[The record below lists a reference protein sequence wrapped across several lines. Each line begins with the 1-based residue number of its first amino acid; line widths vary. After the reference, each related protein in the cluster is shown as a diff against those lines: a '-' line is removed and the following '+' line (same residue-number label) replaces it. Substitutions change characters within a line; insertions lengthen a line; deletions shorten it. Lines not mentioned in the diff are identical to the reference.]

1 MRKVVVLG
9 LIALLTLCPSVL
21 FAGGQSGAPAAGKT
35 FVVGFVPRAFVS
47 VYFVTMADAV
57 KEAADANPNIDV
69 QIVSPVNQTDI
80 EGQIKI
86 IEDLTQKNV
95 DLLAVSVNDPKAVVP
110 SLKAAQD
117 KGIPVIILDAITPLP
132 NLEVMSLIGSN
143 NEDGG
148 VIVGQNIL
156 ELQKKL
162 GRKLK
167 MAILEGVP
175 GQYANEM
182 RMKGFRSVVEGNPNV
197 EIVASQPANWQR
209 ELAMTT
215 MENILQAHR
224 DLDVV
229 WGVNDGMAL
238 GAATAIQNAG
248 LKDKILVLG
257 YNGDKEAV
265 EAVLKGSMYSTIL
278 QQPAEIGR
286 TVIKIAELLRT
297 GKKSEVKSLYQ
308 IPIVNVKQDNAA
320 KWMPAK

>member
-1 MRKVVVLG
+1 MKKLASTVLV
-9 LIALLTLCPSVL
+9 LILMATPVMI
-21 FAGGQSGAPAAGKT
+21 FAGAQKETTAATGP

-47 VYFVTMADAV
+47 VYFVTMGDAV
-57 KEAADANPNIDV
+57 KEAADANPNVDV
-69 QIVSPVNQTDI
+69 QIVSPVNQTDV

-95 DLLAVSVNDPKAVVP
+95 DLLAVAVNDPKAVVP

-117 KGIPVIILDAITPLP
+117 QGIAVIVLDSITPLP
-132 NLEVMSLIGSN
+132 GLEVLSLIGSN

-148 VIVGQNIL
+148 QVVGKNVL
-156 ELQKKL
+156 ELQQKA
-162 GRKLK
+162 GRKIK

-182 RMKGFRSVVEGNPNV
+182 RMTGFKSVVQGNPNI

-209 ELAMTT
+209 ELAMST
-215 MENILQAHR
+215 MENILQAHP
-224 DLDVV
+224 DLDIV

-238 GAATAIQNAG
+238 GALKSVMDAG
-248 LKDKILVLG
+248 LKDRIQVLG

-265 EAVLKGSMYSTIL
+265 EAVEKGLMYSTIL

-286 TVIKIAELLRT
+286 TAITIAEMIRT
-297 GKKSEVKSLYQ
+297 GKKAEVKPLYQ

-320 KWMPAK
+320 KWMPEK

>member
-1 MRKVVVLG
+1 MKKKSWAVFMVLLALSPA
-9 LIALLTLCPSVL
+9 LIFS
-21 FAGGQSGAPAAGKT
+21 GGQQEAAKGKGP

-57 KEAADANPNIDV
+57 KEEDAANPNVEV

-86 IEDLTQKNV
+86 IEDLTQKKV
-95 DLLAVSVNDPKAVVP
+95 DLLAVAVNDPKAVVP
-110 SLKAAQD
+110 CLKEAQD
-117 KGIPVIILDAITPLP
+117 QGIPVIILDSINPLP
-132 NLEVMSLIGSN
+132 GLDVLSLIGSN

-148 VIVGQNIL
+148 AIVGKNVL
-156 ELQKKL
+156 ELQQKM
-162 GRKLK
+162 GRKVK

-182 RMKGFRSVVEGNPNV
+182 RMKGFRSVMEGNPDV

-224 DLDVV
+224 DIDIA

-238 GAATAIQNAG
+238 GALKAVTDAG
-248 LKDKILVLG
+248 LEEKISVLG

-265 EAVLKGSMYSTIL
+265 ESVEKGQMYSTIL

-286 TVIKIAELLRT
+286 TVVKIAELLRT

-308 IPIVNVKQDNAA
+308 IPIVNVRKDNAT
-320 KWMPAK
+320 KWMPKK

>member
-1 MRKVVVLG
+1 VKKTKILVSILLVL
-9 LIALLTLCPSVL
+9 LASPFL
-21 FAGGQSGAPAAGKT
+21 FAGGQEEATMGGGEFA
-35 FVVGFVPRAFVS
+35 VGFVPRAFVS

-57 KEAADANPNIDV
+57 KEAADANPNIEV
-69 QIVSPVNQTDI
+69 QIVAPVDQKDV

-86 IEDLTQKNV
+86 IEDLTQKKV

-110 SLKAAQD
+110 SLQEAQD
-117 KGIPVIILDAITPLP
+117 QGIPVIILDAITPLP
-132 NLEVMSLIGSN
+132 GIDVLSLIGSN

-148 VIVGQNIL
+148 EIVGKTVL

-162 GRKLK
+162 GRKIK

-182 RMKGFRSVVEGNPNV
+182 RMKGFRSVVQGNPNV

-209 ELAMTT
+209 ELAMST
-215 MENILQAHR
+215 MENILQANADI
-224 DLDVV
+224 DLV

-238 GAATAIQNAG
+238 GALKAVTDAG
-248 LKDKILVLG
+248 LNDSILVLG

-265 EAVLKGSMYSTIL
+265 EAVEQGMMYSTIL

-286 TVIKIAELLRT
+286 QVIRIAEMIRT
-297 GKKSEVKSLYQ
+297 GKKDQVESLYT
-308 IPIVNVKQDNAA
+308 IPIVDVRQNNAA

>member
-1 MRKVVVLG
+1 MKKTKIVASILFVL
-9 LIALLTLCPSVL
+9 LASPFL
-21 FAGGQSGAPAAGKT
+21 FGGGQEEATMAGGE

-57 KEAADANPNIDV
+57 KEAADSNPNIEV
-69 QIVSPVNQTDI
+69 QIVAPVDQKDV

-86 IEDLTQKNV
+86 IEDLTQKKV

-110 SLKAAQD
+110 SLQEAQD
-117 KGIPVIILDAITPLP
+117 QGIPVIILDAITPLP
-132 NLEVMSLIGSN
+132 GIDVLSLIGSN

-148 VIVGQNIL
+148 EIVGKTVL

-162 GRKLK
+162 GRKIK

-209 ELAMTT
+209 ELAMST
-215 MENILQAHR
+215 MENILQANADI
-224 DLDVV
+224 DLV

-238 GAATAIQNAG
+238 GALKAVTDAG
-248 LKDKILVLG
+248 LNDRILVLG

-265 EAVLKGSMYSTIL
+265 EAVEQGMMYSTIL

-286 TVIKIAELLRT
+286 QVIRIAEMIRT
-297 GKKSEVKSLYQ
+297 GKKDQVESLYT
-308 IPIVNVKQDNAA
+308 IPIVDVRQNNAA

>member
-1 MRKVVVLG
+1 MKKNVVL
-9 LIALLTLCPSVL
+9 LVILFLLVIPAFV
-21 FAGGQSGAPAAGKT
+21 FAGAKAESEGGGGK
-35 FVVGFVPRAFVS
+35 FSVGFVPRAFVS

-57 KEAADANPNIDV
+57 EEAANANPNVDV
-69 QIVSPVNQTDI
+69 QIVSPVDQKDV

-86 IEDLTQKNV
+86 IEDLTQKKV

-110 SLKAAQD
+110 SLQEAQD
-117 KGIPVIILDAITPLP
+117 QGIPVIILDAITPLP
-132 NLEVMSLIGSN
+132 GIDVLSLIGSN

-148 VIVGQNIL
+148 EIVGKNVL
-156 ELQKKL
+156 ELQKQM
-162 GRKLK
+162 GRKVK

-182 RMKGFRSVVEGNPNV
+182 RMKGFKSIVDGNPNV

-209 ELAMTT
+209 ELAMST
-215 MENILQAHR
+215 MENILQANP
-224 DLDVV
+224 DLDIV

-238 GAATAIQNAG
+238 GAHKAISDAG
-248 LKDKILVLG
+248 LDDQIFVLG

-265 EAVLKGSMYSTIL
+265 EAVGRGEIYSTIL

-286 TVIKIAELLRT
+286 QVIKIAEMIRT
-297 GKKSEVKSLYQ
+297 GKKDEVKSLYT

>member
-1 MRKVVVLG
+1 MKKNAILVMTLFLLVVTAFV
-9 LIALLTLCPSVL
+9 
-21 FAGGQSGAPAAGKT
+21 FAGAKAESEGEGGQ
-35 FVVGFVPRAFVS
+35 FIVGFVPRAFVS

-57 KEAADANPNIDV
+57 EEAANANPNVDV
-69 QIVSPVNQTDI
+69 QVVSPVDQKDV

-86 IEDLTQKNV
+86 IEDLTQKKV

-110 SLKAAQD
+110 SLREAQD
-117 KGIPVIILDAITPLP
+117 QGIPVIILDAITPLP
-132 NLEVMSLIGSN
+132 GIDVLSLIGSN

-148 VIVGQNIL
+148 EMVGKNVL
-156 ELQKKL
+156 ELQKEM
-162 GRKLK
+162 GRKVK

-182 RMKGFRSVVEGNPNV
+182 RMKGFKTIVDRNANV

-209 ELAMTT
+209 ELAMST
-215 MENILQAHR
+215 MENILQANP
-224 DLDVV
+224 DLDIV

-238 GAATAIQNAG
+238 GAYKAISDAG
-248 LKDKILVLG
+248 LEDQIKVLG

-265 EAVLKGSMYSTIL
+265 ESVEQGEMYSTIL

-286 TVIKIAELLRT
+286 QVIKIAEMIRT
-297 GKKSEVKSLYQ
+297 GNQDEVKSLYT